1 MSRLSAFPWF
11 SAATIFLSITGLV
24 FPPLALVALGL
35 GFFAIS
41 KARSP
46 GAKRLAQ
53 AGVALS
59 FAGLAVVGALLL
71 ARRGQAGDSGAECQI
86 GLKALSAAQ
95 DAHRKSRGRYA
106 SSSEELGVPV
116 GQQYFLS
123 TAGENEGVLAKLHV
137 GQSGQCP
144 ECKVTMAC
152 REAPAGTWWTIT
164 SGSEPLR
171 VILER

>member
-11 SAATIFLSITGLV
+11 SAATIFLSISGLV
-24 FPPLALVALGL
+24 FPPLALVAICLG
-35 GFFAIS
+35 GFAIS

-46 GAKRLAQ
+46 GEKRLAQ
-53 AGVALS
+53 GGVALS
-59 FAGLAVVGALLL
+59 CGGLVVVGALLL
-71 ARRGQAGDSGAECQI
+71 TRQGQAADAAAECQI

-95 DAHRKSRGRYA
+95 DAHRQTRGRYA
-106 SSSEELGVPV
+106 SSPEELGLPV

-123 TAGENEGVLAKLHV
+123 TAGENEDVLARLHV

-171 VILER
+171 AILER